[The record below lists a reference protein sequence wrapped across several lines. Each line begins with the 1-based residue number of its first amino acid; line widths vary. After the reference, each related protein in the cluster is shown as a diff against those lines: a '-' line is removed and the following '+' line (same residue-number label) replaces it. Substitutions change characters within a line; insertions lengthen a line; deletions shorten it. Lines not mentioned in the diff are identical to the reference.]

1 MKLTKELQ
9 AYFDTAPEGKTTEEF
24 YYAESERFQRVIN
37 TNSQLLTEKLNRV
50 IQWLTSD
57 R

>member
-1 MKLTKELQ
+1 MKPTKELQ

-37 TNSQLLTEKLNRV
+37 TNSQLLTEKLDRV
-50 IQWLTSD
+50 I
-57 R
+57 